1 MKLYFLIGGLAAV
14 AFVLATRRTSS
25 NNKISE
31 ENGFAVVELFTSE
44 GCSSCPPA
52 DKLVAR
58 IEKEDQNKEVYIL
71 SYHVD
76 YWNQLGWK
84 DRFSAAAYSNRQR
97 QYASWLHLNTV
108 YTPQIVVNGK
118 TEFVGSNESALNAA
132 IEEGLHDSSRVKLN
146 IVAKPENGRLIV
158 QYETDDAAKGK
169 NLVLALI
176 QKSAQTS
183 VKAGENDGMTLTHVQ
198 IVRNLLVES
207 IKEKNGSA
215 FIELQNEAEN
225 NGWELI
231 GFVQEKKNG
240 KIVSASKS
248 SVNLQ

>member
-14 AFVLATRRTSS
+14 AFVLATRQTSS
-25 NNKISE
+25 NHKISG

-52 DKLVAR
+52 DKLIAR
-58 IEKEDQNKEVYIL
+58 IENEDAQKQVYIL

-84 DRFSAAAYSNRQR
+84 DRFSEAAYSSRQR

-118 TEFVGSNESALNAA
+118 REFVGSNESALNAA
-132 IEEGLHDSSRVKLN
+132 IEEGLHDSSQIKLN
-146 IVAKPENGRLIV
+146 IVAKSDGGKLKV

-176 QKSAQTS
+176 QKSAETK
-183 VKAGENDGMTLTHVQ
+183 VKAGENDGIILTHVQ
-198 IVRNLLVES
+198 IVRKLAVES
-207 IKEKNGSA
+207 IKEKNGSV
-215 FIELQNEAEN
+215 FIEMQNEGEN
-225 NGWELI
+225 NAWELI
-231 GFVQEKKNG
+231 GFVQEKKSG
-240 KIVSASKS
+240 RILSAAKTKF
-248 SVNLQ
+248 N